1 MASTPRTKEQ
11 ILNDYKVIR
20 KAARTA
26 RSWKELVSLT
36 GLSHSQI
43 KTTLNYYPVVK
54 QRINEMLQSNSKA
67 NCKNDNS
74 GKDADITN
82 GKTRKKVSQYI
93 KRKEST
99 NILDEIKPG
108 KTYVIDISVTNFE
121 YIEELFFRILYSG
134 SKIIITS
141 IVNDELE
148 KLSKRKDPNSLIAKS
163 ILRWAVNLPEVFKA
177 VYIIPNENEIPD
189 SCIIRYCQEHKKN
202 TILITADKHMAID
215 ARAKGVKAI
224 YVLNTFFFQEE
235 LKNITSLFENRYKKA
250 KQIKQILEEL
260 LNMKELHTKS
270 FKPIDILKA
279 PSFKYINDMPRYTL
293 GIADYKNDV
302 LVIKDELFKS
312 DSLVVAVKFLDKLY
326 WKGPLRLYEG
336 MCVYLARKCDDY
348 MILEYYM
355 VTAISSSDN
364 CIRLFSCAVDSK
376 TEFEDELCKEFVREA
391 QKIFNP

>member
-1 MASTPRTKEQ
+1 M
-11 ILNDYKVIR
+11 
-20 KAARTA
+20 
-26 RSWKELVSLT
+26 
-36 GLSHSQI
+36 
-43 KTTLNYYPVVK
+43 
-54 QRINEMLQSNSKA
+54 
-67 NCKNDNS
+67 
-74 GKDADITN
+74 
-82 GKTRKKVSQYI
+82 
-93 KRKEST
+93 
-99 NILDEIKPG
+99 
-108 KTYVIDISVTNFE
+108 
-121 YIEELFFRILYSG
+121 
-134 SKIIITS
+134 
-141 IVNDELE
+141 
-148 KLSKRKDPNSLIAKS
+148 
-163 ILRWAVNLPEVFKA
+163 PEVFKA
-177 VYIIPNENEIPD
+177 VYITANENEIPD
-189 SCIIRYCQEHKKN
+189 SCIIRYCHEHKKN

-224 YVLNTFFFQEE
+224 YILNTFFFQED
-235 LKNITSLFENRYKKA
+235 LRNITTQLENRYKEA
-250 KQIKQILEEL
+250 KQILEEL